1 MHFSNTSKFKELLP
15 SICPLCQLQH
25 FFQFLGCP
33 QLLKIWQSS
42 AFFFFLWCPSHPLS
56 LITVMFSF
64 QESHLNIGVETV
76 CEAISNER

>member
-1 MHFSNTSKFKELLP
+1 MPKFKELLP
-15 SICPLCQLQH
+15 SICPLCQLH

-42 AFFFFLWCPSHPLS
+42 AFLFFLWSPSHPLS
-56 LITVMFSF
+56 LITVTFSF
-64 QESHLNIGVETV
+64 QESHLNIGVETA